1 MSASEASLL
10 LAVGG
15 LPEELQGWVASRPF
29 DEAWE
34 GCGRPEWLVALATS
48 AGVDR
53 FALVAVIC
61 DVIER
66 ARLATEL
73 PEAFQLAK
81 GWTRGQV
88 DGRACW
94 AAGFRA
100 MELARRAP
108 DARVRVAARA
118 AAAAAFAC
126 DADADEGYYASR
138 GHAVEAVQIAASGLD
153 ANERSLLASH
163 VRRRISAESVLRGL
177 KGIAERRSS
186 VPPPGGESDGGV
198 HVASVHARL
207 ASSDDAHRPY

>member
-1 MSASEASLL
+1 M
-10 LAVGG
+10 
-15 LPEELQGWVASRPF
+15 ASRPF

-34 GCGRPEWLVALATS
+34 GCGRPEWLIALATS

-66 ARLATEL
+66 AHLAGEL

-108 DARVRVAARA
+108 DSHVRIAARA

-126 DADADEGYYASR
+126 DAEADEGYYTSR
-138 GHAVEAVQIAASGLD
+138 GHAVEAVQIAASALD
-153 ANERSLLASH
+153 SNERSVLASH
-163 VRRRISAESVLRGL
+163 VRRRISAESVYRGL
-177 KGIAERRSS
+177 QGLAKRRSS
-186 VPPPGGESDGGV
+186 VPPPGGDVEKGV
-198 HVASVHARL
+198 HVASVHARI
-207 ASSDDAHRPY
+207 ASSDNSHRPY